1 MNRRVTRLLFLGLA
15 MSASGAL
22 SLGVSCTDTS
32 GPKLEPD
39 GGAGTGGGAASTSG
53 TGGDII
59 DPDGSVS
66 CDFVCSN
73 DLKKIVDCYGVEQ
86 SKCGDE
92 QGCVK
97 ATCIDNPCEA
107 ANQAK
112 SSYGCDYWAIKTGL
126 LAKTEGAC
134 FAAFVANTWST
145 PVKINVEYQGMPLD
159 VATFAYIPTG
169 QGSSIT
175 YEPYNAMTGL
185 GVGEVAI
192 LFLARNEFGNVL
204 DCPKPAAIAS
214 EVGVDN
220 TGRGDAFHITTDK
233 PVVAYQI
240 LPYGGGA
247 SAFTSATLLLPASA
261 WGENYVAINA
271 YKNGTLDVEASPLL
285 DILAKED
292 GTEVTIVP
300 NTPILG
306 GPNVEPGN
314 VNEKKT
320 YTLNKGE
327 FLQIEQPQELTGSPI
342 QSNKPIGVF
351 GGASCLFIPLNK
363 QACDSA
369 HQMISPVSAMGSE
382 YVGARY
388 RPRMGGAETEIPW
401 RIVGAVDGTTLTW
414 VPEEAKPA
422 GAPET
427 LDLGSIYEFT
437 SPGEF
442 VVKSDAKH
450 PFYLAAYM
458 TGGELYANEGDPEW
472 VNVVP
477 TAQFL
482 DSYVLFA
489 DPTYPET
496 NLVVVRTK
504 SKIMGQGFADVTL
517 DCLDKPIDGWIDV
530 GDYQYARVDLVTGN
544 FANVGNCSSGRRVM
558 SSALP
563 FGVTVWGWG
572 TKATTTQYG
581 SYAYPAGAS
590 VQQINDI
597 IVPAE
602 PK

>member
-1 MNRRVTRLLFLGLA
+1 MNRRLTRLLFLGLA
-15 MSASGAL
+15 MSAMGAV
-22 SLGVSCTDTS
+22 SLGVSCTDTT
-32 GPKLEPD
+32 GPKLNPD
-39 GGAGTGGGAASTSG
+39 AGAGAGGGGGGATG
-53 TGGDII
+53 TGGDLIEEGGV
-59 DPDGSVS
+59 P
-66 CDFVCSN
+66 CNNTCSN
-73 DLKKIVDCYGVEQ
+73 DLKKIVDCFGEEI

-92 QGCVK
+92 QGCVS

-112 SSYGCDYWAIKTGL
+112 SSYGCDYWAVKTGL
-126 LAKTEGAC
+126 LDKAEGAC
-134 FAAFVANTWST
+134 FAAFVANTWTT
-145 PVKINVEYQGMPLD
+145 PVNLTVEYDGMPLD
-159 VATFAYIPTG
+159 VAKFAYIPKG
-169 QGSSIT
+169 QGST
-175 YEPYNAMTGL
+175 LQYEPYDAVNGL

-192 LFLARNEFGNVL
+192 LFLARNEFGFVN
-204 DCPKPAAIAS
+204 DCPKPAAIS
-214 EVGVDN
+214 TEVGVEN
-220 TGRGDAFHITTDK
+220 TGRGKAFHITTDK

-240 LPYGGGA
+240 LPYGGGM
-247 SAFTSATLLLPASA
+247 SAFTSATLLLPSSA
-261 WGENYVAINA
+261 WGQNYVAINA
-271 YKNGTLDVEASPLL
+271 YKNGTLDMEASPLV

-306 GPNVEPGN
+306 GPDVEPGN

-388 RPRMGGAETEIPW
+388 RPRMNGAETEIPW
-401 RIVGAVDGTTLTW
+401 RIVGALDGTKLTW
-414 VPEEAKPA
+414 VPEDKKPS
-422 GAPET
+422 GAPDMLNNGT
-427 LDLGSIYEFT
+427 IFEFS

-442 VVKSDAKH
+442 VVKSDADH

-458 TGGELYANEGDPEW
+458 TGGELYNSEGDPEW
-472 VNVVP
+472 VNVIP
-477 TAQFL
+477 PAQFL
-482 DSYVLFA
+482 DSYVFFA

-496 NLVVVRTK
+496 TLVVVRTK
-504 SKIMGQGFADVTL
+504 SKIMGKGFADVTL
-517 DCLDKPIDGWIDV
+517 DCLDKPIEGWIDV
-530 GDYQYARVDLVTGN
+530 GDYQYARVDLMTGN
-544 FANVGNCSSGRRVM
+544 FQNVGNCSSGRHVM
-558 SSALP
+558 SSTLP

-572 TKATTTQYG
+572 TKATTTQLG